1 MSKRSY
7 SLPVFPGGG
16 DAIEH
21 FLQVA
26 RKVSATIGAE
36 FFSAIATHLAQEL
49 AADCVYLGEFAGGQ
63 IQQVRPLAAF
73 LDGVPDPLE
82 YPLAGSAA
90 EEIALGKLCFC
101 RVGAQ
106 KQFPRDPLLAKAR
119 ARAF

>member
-26 RKVSATIGAE
+26 RRVSATIGAE
-36 FFSAIATHLAQEL
+36 FFGAIATHLAQEL
-49 AADCVYLGEFAGGQ
+49 AADCVYLGEFVDAQ
-63 IQQVRPLAAF
+63 VRRVRPLAAY
-73 LDGVPDPLE
+73 LDGVPDRLE

-90 EEIALGKLCFC
+90 EQIVLGKPCFC

-106 KQFPRDPLLAKAR
+106 KR
-119 ARAF
+119 